1 MVPYRIIRLT
11 QLELD
16 ACKVTD
22 SGEFRRQKQKIH
34 HLLRRSTTR
43 GTTHHRPLCSLV
55 VCFRCMVQTN
65 SAMSPEGDCDPPFK
79 LDMADLDPTEGSLAS
94 SQKAKLDKMKA
105 WDNNPLKAYECRK
118 KKNQNY
124 YYLVA
129 KDNQLVCAGCKSSRV
144 NKSCS
149 MVRCKN
155 CCIKHCL
162 EEGKVCKCK
171 DHQKGMKERK
181 QKALERC
188 ADAGI
193 YDEDCI
199 EAMIGLSDSE

>member
-1 MVPYRIIRLT
+1 MTCLYDQATRVSYNLDMVKWRHTIVSNKLIVCQSL
-11 QLELD
+11 LD
-16 ACKVTD
+16 VY
-22 SGEFRRQKQKIH
+22 
-34 HLLRRSTTR
+34 
-43 GTTHHRPLCSLV
+43 
-55 VCFRCMVQTN
+55 
-65 SAMSPEGDCDPPFK
+65 PFK
-79 LDMADLDPTEGSLAS
+79 NWIWLTWIPLSDGTLAS

-105 WDNNPLKAYECRK
+105 WDNNPLKAYECKK
-118 KKNQNY
+118 KKNKNY

-199 EAMIGLSDSE
+199 EAMIECDVFDSE